1 MGNKKK
7 QMQFYNGG
15 SHHTRHS
22 DTTIVPT
29 HIHQIH
35 QSLIHHNI
43 ITHPRVINCSSF
55 YWKQEKDLPFPDR
68 HKLIN
73 RCGNVHLCPICSYLQ
88 DRKIFARVKPMSN
101 LLQRNDGDVHLITF
115 TLRHNRS
122 HSLEE
127 LTEVLNK
134 SVKEI
139 KTSYPFK
146 KFYGSKDRLFS
157 LSKYEVSWSED
168 YGYHPHCH
176 IQIGTTNPT
185 PLKLIESELK
195 SKWIEIVTK
204 HAPDRTMIPSEEFCC
219 HLVSNPSIEHSLD
232 KIDDFFRGKKS
243 INKEGLQKIITDDI
257 QSTVDEP
264 PLVVEPTLFQRIL
277 AVLKTIYNN
286 LLNRYRMGLD
296 VNKKHVLYQPIKCIS
311 FPKVSEFG
319 RIVELDQSDVILQ

>member
-1 MGNKKK
+1 
-7 QMQFYNGG
+7 MQFYNGG

-101 LLQRNDGDVHLITF
+101 LLQQHDGDIHLITF

-122 HSLEE
+122 HTLQQLS
-127 LTEVLNK
+127 EVLNK

-146 KFYGSKDRLFS
+146 IFYGSKDRLFS

-185 PLKLIESELK
+185 PMKLIESELK

-286 LLNRYRMGLD
+286 LLNRYRMRLD

-311 FPKVSEFG
+311 FSKVSEFG
-319 RIVELDQSDVILQ
+319 RIVELDQSDIL

>member
-1 MGNKKK
+1 
-7 QMQFYNGG
+7 MQFYNGG

-101 LLQRNDGDVHLITF
+101 LLQQHDGDVHLITF

-122 HSLEE
+122 HTLQQLS
-127 LTEVLNK
+127 EVLNK

-195 SKWIEIVTK
+195 SKWIEIVSK

-286 LLNRYRMGLD
+286 LINRYRMRLD
-296 VNKKHVLYQPIKCIS
+296 VNKKHVLYQPIKCTS
-311 FPKVSEFG
+311 FSKVSEFG
-319 RIVELDQSDVILQ
+319 RIVELDQSDII

>member
-1 MGNKKK
+1 MDK
-7 QMQFYNGG
+7 QTVY
-15 SHHTRHS
+15 
-22 DTTIVPT
+22 D
-29 HIHQIH
+29 IHK
-35 QSLIHHNI
+35 SLVEHNI
-43 ITHPRVINCSSF
+43 ITKQRVKECSTI
-55 YWKQEKDLPFPDR
+55 KMRTDDLKHNKGHSR
-68 HKLIN
+68 RLL
-73 RCGNVHLCPICSYLQ
+73 RCGYVHLCPICSSIQ
-88 DRKIFARVKPMSN
+88 DKKIIQKVRPLVN

-122 HSLEE
+122 HSLQQ
-127 LTEVLNK
+127 LSEVLNK

-185 PLKLIESELK
+185 PMKLIESELK

-286 LLNRYRMGLD
+286 LLNRYRMRLD

-311 FPKVSEFG
+311 FSKVSEFG
-319 RIVELDQSDVILQ
+319 RIVELDQSDIL

>member
-55 YWKQEKDLPFPDR
+55 YWKQEKDLPFPNR
-68 HKLIN
+68 PKLIN

-101 LLQRNDGDVHLITF
+101 LLQQHDGDVHLITF

-122 HSLEE
+122 HTLQQLS
-127 LTEVLNK
+127 EVLNK

-185 PLKLIESELK
+185 PMKLIESELK

-204 HAPDRTMIPSEEFCC
+204 HAPDRTMIPSEDYCC
-219 HLVSNPSIEHSLD
+219 HLVSNPSLEHSMEKVEILS
-232 KIDDFFRGKKS
+232 RGRR
-243 INKEGLQKIITDDI
+243 NFNQEGLQKIVMDND
-257 QSTVDEP
+257 SAADET
-264 PLVVEPTLFQRIL
+264 PLIEPNLFKKIVN
-277 AVLKTIYNN
+277 ALKIIYKNC
-286 LLNRYRMGLD
+286 LNRYRYVFQ
-296 VNKKHVLYQPIKCIS
+296 VNKRHPLFIENDIGYWKGTK
-311 FPKVSEFG
+311 
-319 RIVELDQSDVILQ
+319 

>member
-1 MGNKKK
+1 
-7 QMQFYNGG
+7 MQFYNGG

-101 LLQRNDGDVHLITF
+101 LLQQHDGDVHLITF

-122 HSLEE
+122 HTLQQLS
-127 LTEVLNK
+127 EVLNK

-146 KFYGSKDRLFS
+146 IFYGSKDRLFS

-176 IQIGTTNPT
+176 IQIGITNPT
-185 PLKLIESELK
+185 QMKLIESELK

-286 LLNRYRMGLD
+286 LLNRYRMRLD

-311 FPKVSEFG
+311 FSKVSEFG
-319 RIVELDQSDVILQ
+319 RIVELDQSDII

>member
-122 HSLEE
+122 HTLQQLS
-127 LTEVLNK
+127 EVLNK

-146 KFYGSKDRLFS
+146 IFYGSKDRLFS

-185 PLKLIESELK
+185 PMKLIESELK

-204 HAPDRTMIPSEEFCC
+204 HSPDRTMIPSEEFCC

-286 LLNRYRMGLD
+286 LLNRYRMRLD

-311 FPKVSEFG
+311 FSKVSEFG
-319 RIVELDQSDVILQ
+319 RIVELDQSDIL

>member
-1 MGNKKK
+1 
-7 QMQFYNGG
+7 MQFYNGG

-55 YWKQEKDLPFPDR
+55 YWKQEKDLPFPNR
-68 HKLIN
+68 PKLIN

-101 LLQRNDGDVHLITF
+101 LLQQHDGDIHLITF

-122 HSLEE
+122 HTLQQLS
-127 LTEVLNK
+127 EVLNK

-146 KFYGSKDRLFS
+146 IFYGSKDRLFS

-185 PLKLIESELK
+185 PMKLIESELK

-204 HAPDRTMIPSEEFCC
+204 HSPDRTMIPSEEFCC

-311 FPKVSEFG
+311 FSKVSEFG
-319 RIVELDQSDVILQ
+319 RIVELDQSDIL

>member
-1 MGNKKK
+1 
-7 QMQFYNGG
+7 
-15 SHHTRHS
+15 
-22 DTTIVPT
+22 
-29 HIHQIH
+29 
-35 QSLIHHNI
+35 
-43 ITHPRVINCSSF
+43 
-55 YWKQEKDLPFPDR
+55 
-68 HKLIN
+68 
-73 RCGNVHLCPICSYLQ
+73 
-88 DRKIFARVKPMSN
+88 MSN
-101 LLQRNDGDVHLITF
+101 LLQQHDGDIHLITF

-122 HSLEE
+122 HTLQQLS
-127 LTEVLNK
+127 EVLNK

-146 KFYGSKDRLFS
+146 IFYGSKDRLFS

-185 PLKLIESELK
+185 PMKLIESELK

-204 HAPDRTMIPSEEFCC
+204 HSPDRTMIPSEEFCC

-286 LLNRYRMGLD
+286 LLNRYRMRLD

-311 FPKVSEFG
+311 FSKVSEFG
-319 RIVELDQSDVILQ
+319 RIVELDQSDIL

>member
-1 MGNKKK
+1 
-7 QMQFYNGG
+7 MQFYNGVDN
-15 SHHTRHS
+15 HTRHS

-55 YWKQEKDLPFPDR
+55 YWKQEKDLPFPNR
-68 HKLIN
+68 PKLIN

-101 LLQRNDGDVHLITF
+101 LLQQHDGDVHLITF

-122 HSLEE
+122 HTLQQLS
-127 LTEVLNK
+127 EVLNK

-185 PLKLIESELK
+185 PMKLIESELK
-195 SKWIEIVTK
+195 SKWIEIVLK

-264 PLVVEPTLFQRIL
+264 PLVVESTLFQRIL

-286 LLNRYRMGLD
+286 LINRYRMRLD

-311 FPKVSEFG
+311 FSKVSEFG
-319 RIVELDQSDVILQ
+319 RIVELDQSDIL

>member
-101 LLQRNDGDVHLITF
+101 LLQQNDGDVYLITF

-122 HSLEE
+122 HTLQQLS
-127 LTEVLNK
+127 EVLNK

-296 VNKKHVLYQPIKCIS
+296 VNKKHVLYQPIKCIRFS
-311 FPKVSEFG
+311 KVSEFG
-319 RIVELDQSDVILQ
+319 RIVELDQSDII

>member
-1 MGNKKK
+1 
-7 QMQFYNGG
+7 
-15 SHHTRHS
+15 
-22 DTTIVPT
+22 
-29 HIHQIH
+29 
-35 QSLIHHNI
+35 
-43 ITHPRVINCSSF
+43 
-55 YWKQEKDLPFPDR
+55 
-68 HKLIN
+68 
-73 RCGNVHLCPICSYLQ
+73 
-88 DRKIFARVKPMSN
+88 MSN
-101 LLQRNDGDVHLITF
+101 LLQQHDGDVHLITF

-122 HSLEE
+122 HTLQQLS
-127 LTEVLNK
+127 EVLNK

-185 PLKLIESELK
+185 PMKLIESELK

-286 LLNRYRMGLD
+286 LLNRYRMRLD

-311 FPKVSEFG
+311 FSKVSEFG
-319 RIVELDQSDVILQ
+319 RIVELDQSDIL

>member
-101 LLQRNDGDVHLITF
+101 LLQQHDGDVHLITF

-122 HSLEE
+122 HTLQQLS
-127 LTEVLNK
+127 EVLNK

-185 PLKLIESELK
+185 PMKLIESELK

-286 LLNRYRMGLD
+286 LLNRYRMRLD

-311 FPKVSEFG
+311 FSKVSEFG
-319 RIVELDQSDVILQ
+319 RIVELDQSDIL

>member
-1 MGNKKK
+1 MVNKKK
-7 QMQFYNGG
+7 QMQFFNEG
-15 SHHTRHS
+15 SHHTIHS
-22 DTTIVPT
+22 DTTIVPS

-168 YGYHPHCH
+168 YGFHPHCH
-176 IQIGTTNPT
+176 LQIGTTNQT
-185 PLKLIESELK
+185 PLKEIESEFK
-195 SKWIEIVTK
+195 SKWIQIVTK
-204 HAPDRTMIPSEEFCC
+204 HSPDRTMIPSVDYCC
-219 HLVSNPSIEHSLD
+219 NLVSNPSIEHSMEKVEILS
-232 KIDDFFRGKKS
+232 RGRRTF
-243 INKEGLQKIITDDI
+243 NQEGLQKIITDDI

-286 LLNRYRMGLD
+286 LLNRYRMRLD
-296 VNKKHVLYQPIKCIS
+296 VNKKHVLYQPIKCIRFS
-311 FPKVSEFG
+311 KVSEFG
-319 RIVELDQSDVILQ
+319 RIVELDQSDII